1 MALRRRGRERTVDY
15 WPGFVDA
22 LSTLLLAIMFLLT
35 VFVLGQFILSREI
48 SGKDEVLDRLNNQI
62 NELTQLLALEKSGK
76 QDLEDSFANLQSQ
89 LSTAEGERSRLQALL
104 NQGTG
109 TADSDKQKI
118 GTLTGELYASISSFR
133 EIVSGKDFANLA
145 KEVEED
151 YPYFSVLFT
160 DGTFRIVGVN
170 PDDPIDHWVV
180 LNKSRTDSSIAH
192 KWTDLAFNL
201 ATFDVSK
208 D

>member
-1 MALRRRGRERTVDY
+1 MKEKSR
-15 WPGFVDA
+15 VDA
-22 LSTLLLAIMFLLT
+22 LKPRSAKHEAQANKDKN
-35 VFVLGQFILSREI
+35 GKLSA
-48 SGKDEVLDRLNNQI
+48 SQGLSN
-62 NELTQLLALEKSGK
+62 ALSV
-76 QDLEDSFANLQSQ
+76 
-89 LSTAEGERSRLQALL
+89 
-104 NQGTG
+104 
-109 TADSDKQKI
+109 
-118 GTLTGELYASISSFR
+118 FR

-160 DGTFRIVGVN
+160 DGTFRIVVVN